1 MKIARKTMSKE
12 QFSLLIQSFIGD
24 DKEIDEIF
32 LRSTYGVSLKTM
44 AACWN
49 ICRFKEKGT
58 RPEHIFWALHFLKSY
73 DTEVRIAKSYYVTRK
88 TFRKWLW
95 PTVREIARARHT
107 IVSKIM
113 N

>member
-1 MKIARKTMSKE
+1 MVFCSK
-12 QFSLLIQSFIGD
+12 LWRLAG
-24 DKEIDEIF
+24 
-32 LRSTYGVSLKTM
+32 TYVGLKK
-44 AACWN
+44 N
-49 ICRFKEKGT
+49 GT
-58 RPEHIFWALHFLKSY
+58 RPKHMLWALHFLKTY
-73 DTEVRIAKSYYVTRK
+73 DIEVRIAKSYYVTRK